1 MSLIRLLRSPGSSPK
16 TILTGCL
23 AALPLLQCYSVVRNK
38 DNHPVVVRTK
48 FPLTRAMVPGL
59 LECFKMGDGG
69 AYKNAVKLAAE
80 TAKISTRK
88 RQRDEVFGSEQLQQ
102 GHQDLS
108 NVVWNSAIFPCR
120 WLPVLRTMKIRAGP
134 ELCCPFCL
142 AWHGGTFAA
151 ADKTFSCA
159 ISRDKSSPKSERV
172 SSRKRLRTAPC
183 CHRTQTRKAVKG
195 YQRHWLR
202 QSERQSNPSRSNQNT
217 QETGAQIV
225 LPSQMYGR
233 LLSSPLLP
241 ALHACAMAPWIT
253 MSSRSDDDLVCSSGR
268 HGGDRPDG

>member
-120 WLPVLRTMKIRAGP
+120 WLPVLQTMKIRAAGQSLIALSVWPGTGELSLLLTKRFHAPSAGTRAAQRAREQAP
-134 ELCCPFCL
+134 ESGSGQLR
-142 AWHGGTFAA
+142 AA
-151 ADKTFSCA
+151 
-159 ISRDKSSPKSERV
+159 IG
-172 SSRKRLRTAPC
+172 RK
-183 CHRTQTRKAVKG
+183 
-195 YQRHWLR
+195 
-202 QSERQSNPSRSNQNT
+202 
-217 QETGAQIV
+217 
-225 LPSQMYGR
+225 
-233 LLSSPLLP
+233 
-241 ALHACAMAPWIT
+241 HA
-253 MSSRSDDDLVCSSGR
+253 
-268 HGGDRPDG
+268 RP